1 MFLPVYFVS
10 IYHICISASSV
21 IVYAQ
26 NESSMFKKCTVSN
39 ILTIGL
45 VSVEMMSIL
54 SVQFIASFPDIE
66 MAYLR
71 FNTYGFIEYIVYQ
84 LSLNV

>member
-1 MFLPVYFVS
+1 
-10 IYHICISASSV
+10 
-21 IVYAQ
+21 
-26 NESSMFKKCTVSN
+26 
-39 ILTIGL
+39 
-45 VSVEMMSIL
+45 MMSIL